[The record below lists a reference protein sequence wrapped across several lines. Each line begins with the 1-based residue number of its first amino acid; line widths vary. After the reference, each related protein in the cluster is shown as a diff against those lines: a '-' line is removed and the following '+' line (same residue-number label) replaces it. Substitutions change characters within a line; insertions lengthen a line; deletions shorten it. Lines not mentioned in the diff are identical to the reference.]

1 MICMR
6 SEWTRLSGW
15 RSTRGSCRGSS
26 LLGNN
31 GFGFANRPLV
41 QVPGVDRFS
50 TAFAREAGAELF
62 LGLVEGFFCV
72 HPGAVG
78 FVIGF
83 LELFRDEHC
92 LRIANRQR
100 RPLLPMRRR
109 GSRCLCCKRLIRC
122 LYTIRP
128 SLSRCPAHL
137 IESGI

>member
-6 SEWTRLSGW
+6 LGW
-15 RSTRGSCRGSS
+15 RGLWGGRSTRACCRGSS

-31 GFGFANRPLV
+31 GLGFANRLFV
-41 QVPGVDRFS
+41 QVPGVNRFS

-92 LRIANRQR
+92 LLIADRQR
-100 RPLLPMRRR
+100 GPLLPMRRR
-109 GSRCLCCKRLIRC
+109 GSR
-122 LYTIRP
+122 
-128 SLSRCPAHL
+128 
-137 IESGI
+137 